1 MRLSRFLR
9 NISALFLGLA
19 FLFTVSPAWAD
30 PGTAAADTG
39 ATTAVTRTDAASTV
53 AQTNDS
59 TVARSRAASAEVAVR
74 VLRYDASRAA
84 EFRTVMDQAAQIW
97 NASVSNVRL
106 VAGTPADF
114 VVLADNGW
122 PRTSTSS
129 LGRGTIWMGREATT
143 EGYYPP
149 RIATHEIGHILGL
162 PDRRT
167 GRCTDLMSGSSAPVS
182 CTNANPSSAE
192 RSQVNANFAGAT
204 PLIEFDKLYVD
215 RPDGALVP

>member
-1 MRLSRFLR
+1 MHLR
-9 NISALFLGLA
+9 RILRTVSALVMGLA
-19 FLFTVSPAWAD
+19 FLVTVSPAPAA
-30 PGTAAADTG
+30 TAHTG
-39 ATTAVTRTDAASTV
+39 
-53 AQTNDS
+53 
-59 TVARSRAASAEVAVR
+59 AASASAAR

-84 EFRTVMDQAAQIW
+84 EFRSVVDQAAQVW
-97 NASVSNVRL
+97 NASVTNVRL

-122 PRTSTSS
+122 PRARVTS
-129 LGRGTIWMGREATT
+129 LGRGTIWMGREATAQ
-143 EGYYPP
+143 GYYPL

-192 RSQVNANFAGAT
+192 RSEVNANFAGST
-204 PLIEFDKLYVD
+204 PLVQFDKLYVD
-215 RPDGALVP
+215 RPAPAPAR